1 MNDNSLV
8 RMEKRAANKGG
19 LFLIILIALI
29 GLGAGG
35 YFLYENKDEINWP
48 WQDNDKKDDDED
60 ANPIGENN
68 NTSNGKLNLPEISPE
83 VDILQLRNEPATLHI
98 TKMKAT
104 PKGYELELQLKLKND
119 LDESILRE
127 LGSYNVDCTK
137 VLIDDYEVTPTFDL
151 KITPTEKIDK
161 TNITIPMSELENL
174 EMNSFRALRFFFT
187 INRTYKFGND
197 KKYFAE
203 SRVTAYQDVFVDN
216 TKEPIST
223 FPAVDSVKLSY
234 YKKIEAEDATYLY
247 YLVQNNNKVNSHRI
261 EIKKL
266 VVNDEI
272 YNKPSIDIQSHY
284 NSNTMFYIKIPRSDF
299 KEVNK
304 IKSSFILLRSE
315 GEEQAIFMTN
325 DLTVDFTKEETK

>member
-19 LFLIILIALI
+19 LFLIILIALV

-60 ANPIGENN
+60 ENPIGENN

-83 VDILQLRNEPATLHI
+83 VDILQLSKEPATLHI

-104 PKGYELELQLKLKND
+104 SKGYELELQLKLKND
-119 LDESILRE
+119 LESFELDEF
-127 LGSYNVDCTK
+127 GSYNVDCTK
-137 VLIDDYEVTPTFDL
+137 VLIDDYEVTPIFN
-151 KITPTEKIDK
+151 ITITKTEKTQK

-187 INRTYKFGND
+187 INRSYKSGTD

-203 SRVTAYQDVFVDN
+203 SRVTAYQDEYVDN
-216 TKEPIST
+216 TKEPEVV
-223 FPAVDSVKLSY
+223 FPAADNVKIAY

-266 VVNDEI
+266 VINDEI
-272 YNKPSIDIQSHY
+272 YNKPSIDVQSHY

-304 IKSSFILLRSE
+304 IKSSFILLRPE

-325 DLTVDFTKEETK
+325 DVTVDFNKEETK